1 MRPAWRAHKD
11 HMNNVEKLIIAG
23 VSAFGPRWQSDTA
36 AALGVS
42 DRTIRHWL
50 AKKHP
55 TPSNIPGE
63 LLEILKIRKMEI
75 EEAIAF
81 LSQESDPVEQTE
93 PGVTK

>member
-1 MRPAWRAHKD
+1 
-11 HMNNVEKLIIAG
+11 MNNVEKLIIAG

-55 TPSNIPGE
+55 IPSNVPGE
-63 LLEILKIRKMEI
+63 LLEILKIRKIEI

-81 LSQESDPVEQTE
+81 LSQEPDPVEQTE
-93 PGVTK
+93 QGVTK

>member
-1 MRPAWRAHKD
+1 
-11 HMNNVEKLIIAG
+11 MNNVEKLIIAG